1 MSFKSILDNEQ
12 QAGRFKT
19 RIIIG
24 QLVLMLI
31 MAVGWSSA
39 PTQIS
44 LHYPPDLRSGGSMK
58 VGEIH
63 ESEIYLFASYILQQL
78 NNWKE
83 NGEMD
88 YLNKIAVLR
97 SYFTPT
103 YQAFLQQDYI
113 ERKRQ
118 GELRRRVRNWTPV
131 ADAVFEESFVE
142 HVGKSW
148 IVWIDVHIQEYVNG
162 GIVKNLVNR
171 IPMQV
176 VRYDVDRES
185 NPWGLALNGPGIYQP
200 KLIEAK

>member
-1 MSFKSILDNEQ
+1 MSFKNILDTEQ
-12 QAGRFKT
+12 QASRFKT

-24 QLVLMLI
+24 QLVLMFI

-63 ESEIYLFASYILQQL
+63 ESEVYLFASYILQQL

-83 NGEMD
+83 NGEID
-88 YLNKIAVLR
+88 YLNKISILR
-97 SYFTPT
+97 SYFTPS
-103 YQAFLQQDYI
+103 YQAYLQRDYDA
-113 ERKRQ
+113 RKRQ
-118 GELRRRVRNWTPV
+118 GELRRRVRNWTPIT
-131 ADAVFEESFVE
+131 DAVFEESFVE
-142 HVGKSW
+142 HIGKNW
-148 IVWIDVHIQEYVNG
+148 IVWINVHIQEYING

-176 VRYDVDRES
+176 VRYDVDREA
-185 NPWGLALNGPGIYQP
+185 NPWG
-200 KLIEAK
+200 

>member
-1 MSFKSILDNEQ
+1 MSFKNVLDNEQ
-12 QAGRFKT
+12 QASRFKT

-24 QLVLMLI
+24 QMVLMLI
-31 MAVGWSSA
+31 MAIGWSSA
-39 PTQIS
+39 PNQIS

-63 ESEIYLFASYILQQL
+63 ESEVYLFAGYILQQL

-83 NGEMD
+83 NGETD
-88 YLNKIAVLR
+88 YLNKISILR

-103 YQAFLQQDYI
+103 YQNFLQQDYDA
-113 ERKRQ
+113 RRRQ
-118 GELRRRVRNWTPV
+118 GELRRRVRNWTLV
-131 ADAVFEESFVE
+131 ADAVYNESFVQ
-142 HVGKSW
+142 HKGKDW
-148 IVWIDVHIQEYVNG
+148 VVWIDVHIKEYVNG